1 MPSAEERPRAL
12 AESASAAEPDDQ
24 LEGAVQPAF
33 SDQQTLHK
41 RTGLHG
47 HLLLKGLMSAGD
59 AFDDIRDQKNRRCH
73 HTTAVWSL
81 EP

>member
-33 SDQQTLHK
+33 SAISRPCMKELDCMDT
-41 RTGLHG
+41 
-47 HLLLKGLMSAGD
+47 S
-59 AFDDIRDQKNRRCH
+59 
-73 HTTAVWSL
+73 S
-81 EP
+81 